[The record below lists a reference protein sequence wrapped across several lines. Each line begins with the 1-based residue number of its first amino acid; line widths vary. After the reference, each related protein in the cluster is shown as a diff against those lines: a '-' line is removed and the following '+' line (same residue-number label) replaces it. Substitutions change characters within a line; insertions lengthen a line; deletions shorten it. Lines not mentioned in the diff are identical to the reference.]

1 MFTRARDV
9 WEAKMANSGN
19 LIETETNSL
28 SDREYLTE
36 WPPVNEIC
44 ELESCVKRKRPR
56 IDREELARVDKS
68 YIVSVSREDD
78 RESRALWARP
88 ALARWWRRRQKERDE
103 HDFAKLPKSSN
114 PNTLLRFVAGFVFK
128 VSTDLIL

>member
-1 MFTRARDV
+1 
-9 WEAKMANSGN
+9 MASSGN

-56 IDREELARVDKS
+56 IDREESARVDKS
-68 YIVSVSREDD
+68 YFVSVSREDD

-88 ALARWWRRRQKERDE
+88 ALARWWRRRQKERDV